1 MKTGEKT
8 YELPTETRADSA
20 ARFRTFLLGQST
32 PYGIND
38 KAKQAIA
45 ENLAAPSMFAAA
57 STRKRKREARKK
69 KLTPEEALERK
80 KMSKPID
87 ETWPIYKAFIAA
99 CGRGERYSCT
109 AAELNSYANQV
120 YLQETNIRW
129 GPKTF
134 YCQMKRE
141 GFVHGDGC
149 DASTKLHG
157 VRPPRGKLVYL
168 PPEPSAR
175 AAVPQPQEAQ
185 PQAQPQAEVAVAPQ
199 PVAAAAQPVDEE
211 VWTYDQAK
219 AFVEEGLKKLKEELE
234 AKEKLPAE
242 PTFTKEQNDILDF
255 LESPLFEGLT
265 PQQVYDM
272 YTRTATA
279 AQ

>member
-1 MKTGEKT
+1 M
-8 YELPTETRADSA
+8 PPP
-20 ARFRTFLLGQST
+20 ARRRFG
-32 PYGIND
+32 
-38 KAKQAIA
+38 
-45 ENLAAPSMFAAA
+45 AP
-57 STRKRKREARKK
+57 
-69 KLTPEEALERK
+69 P
-80 KMSKPID
+80 
-87 ETWPIYKAFIAA
+87 
-99 CGRGERYSCT
+99 
-109 AAELNSYANQV
+109 
-120 YLQETNIRW
+120 
-129 GPKTF
+129 
-134 YCQMKRE
+134 
-141 GFVHGDGC
+141 
-149 DASTKLHG
+149 
-157 VRPPRGKLVYL
+157 